1 MSKAEGRT
9 ANEAQIV
16 ELLQAW
22 ARSMRARDL
31 DGILA
36 HHAHDMVMFDV
47 PPPVKLQ
54 GIREYRNSWQ
64 PFLEWLGDSGLFEV
78 GDVSVIA
85 GEDVAWCHALVRCV
99 GSSADGELLVRL
111 TVCYRKIDAQW
122 TVIHEHHSVPAA

>member
-22 ARSMRARDL
+22 ARSVRARDL

-36 HHAHDMVMFDV
+36 HHAPDLVMFDV

-54 GIREYRNSWQ
+54 GIGEYRNS
-64 PFLEWLGDSGLFEV
+64 
-78 GDVSVIA
+78 
-85 GEDVAWCHALVRCV
+85 
-99 GSSADGELLVRL
+99 
-111 TVCYRKIDAQW
+111 
-122 TVIHEHHSVPAA
+122 